1 MIVRRVAVLVYDG
14 VTLLDGAGP
23 VDVFREAEAFGGA
36 NGRYEVSTVTPGG
49 GAITTS
55 SGVRLWADPL
65 DCDQAYD
72 TVLVAG
78 ADGVPGSDAIVKALR
93 RLRPR
98 VRRLASVCT
107 GAFLLAEAGLLDDR
121 RATTHWQYVD
131 RLRRRY
137 PAVQVEPDAIFVR
150 AGSVFTSA
158 GVSAGIDLALA
169 LVEDDHGADLAREV
183 ARSLVVFLRRPGGQS
198 QFSVRV
204 ETRVA
209 TASPLKAVLDA
220 VVNDVT
226 ADHTTT
232 SMAATAN
239 LSNRQLTRLFREKL
253 GTTPRAYV
261 EAARLEAAQASLLD
275 GRSVTATALT
285 CGFGSDETMRRAFVR
300 HLGVTPTAYV
310 ARFRSTHPTL

>member
-1 MIVRRVAVLVYDG
+1 
-14 VTLLDGAGP
+14 
-23 VDVFREAEAFGGA
+23 
-36 NGRYEVSTVTPGG
+36 
-49 GAITTS
+49 
-55 SGVRLWADPL
+55 
-65 DCDQAYD
+65 
-72 TVLVAG
+72 
-78 ADGVPGSDAIVKALR
+78 
-93 RLRPR
+93 
-98 VRRLASVCT
+98 
-107 GAFLLAEAGLLDDR
+107 
-121 RATTHWQYVD
+121 
-131 RLRRRY
+131 
-137 PAVQVEPDAIFVR
+137 VR
-150 AGSVFTSA
+150 AGPVFTSA

-204 ETRVA
+204 ETGVA

-220 VVNDVT
+220 VVDDIT

-239 LSNRQLTRLFREKL
+239 LSTRQLTRLFREQL

-275 GRSVTATALT
+275 GRSVTAAALT

-310 ARFRSTHPTL
+310 ARFCSTHPTL